1 VDWNDTTRFYV
12 LAGYVLGIATRLGV
26 PLRWGGDWNGNWS
39 YRDQRF
45 HDLGH
50 LELEAE

>member
-1 VDWNDTTRFYV
+1 MRFYV
-12 LAGYVLGIATRLGV
+12 LAGYVLGIAQAQSV
-26 PLRWGGDWNGNWS
+26 ALRWGGDWNGNWD

-50 LELEAE
+50 FELSA